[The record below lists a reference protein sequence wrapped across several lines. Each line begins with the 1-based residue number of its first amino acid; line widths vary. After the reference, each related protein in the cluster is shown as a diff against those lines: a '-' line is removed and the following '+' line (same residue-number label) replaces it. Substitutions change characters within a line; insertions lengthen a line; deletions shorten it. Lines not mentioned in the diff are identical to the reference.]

1 MGKVDR
7 LNLIELNL
15 YLTCFGL
22 SAMYDYTVLDIS
34 WPCPPGPA
42 SLYRRTQSMSLEMK
56 MLFPTYLVMLLIY
69 SIQLLIGKMKH
80 KGKVTKLKCSNS
92 GRFGLSNF
100 IWAAD
105 LQTDLILYKQLIFV
119 GVHFTNFL
127 CSVCYCRPLKD
138 LHRAE
143 AASLE
148 NFIGPRV

>member
-105 LQTDLILYKQLIFV
+105 LQTYSYLILSKQLIFV
-119 GVHFTNFL
+119 CVHYSNFL
-127 CSVCYCRPLKD
+127 CSVCYSRPLKD
-138 LHRAE
+138 LYGANAGQPHWKM
-143 AASLE
+143 S
-148 NFIGPRV
+148 